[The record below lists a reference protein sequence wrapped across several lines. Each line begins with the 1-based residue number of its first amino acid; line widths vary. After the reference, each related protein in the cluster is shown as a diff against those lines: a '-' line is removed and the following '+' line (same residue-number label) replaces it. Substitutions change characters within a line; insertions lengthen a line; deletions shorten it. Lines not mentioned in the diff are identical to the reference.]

1 MEELIA
7 RRQFAPLYI
16 WLDIAFLCV
25 FLALLLWKRKYMT
38 VLVGLRNFMMYG
50 RYVYADEIKIPDCPP
65 YPVVLDAVHRCRRG
79 GRRGRDAARPQREG
93 DGHGCDALVFSGAP
107 VRGRAVP

>member
-38 VLVGLRNFMMYG
+38 CLLYTS
-50 RYVYADEIKIPDCPP
+50 
-65 YPVVLDAVHRCRRG
+65 
-79 GRRGRDAARPQREG
+79 DAA
-93 DGHGCDALVFSGAP
+93 DDS
-107 VRGRAVP
+107 

>member
-50 RYVYADEIKIPDCPP
+50 RYVYADEIKIPDCRH
-65 YPVVLDAVHRCRRG
+65 L
-79 GRRGRDAARPQREG
+79 AR
-93 DGHGCDALVFSGAP
+93 
-107 VRGRAVP
+107 

>member
-79 GRRGRDAARPQREG
+79 GRRGRVAARPEEVLSLCTPFY
-93 DGHGCDALVFSGAP
+93 HLSAAP
-107 VRGRAVP
+107 AVYPEP